1 MPANSSES
9 CSHCISLSHT
19 FNYSVVN
26 LPTPL
31 IRSHIKTRTLL
42 QPFVRL
48 YPTVAVGVGT
58 QVTVTAHT
66 GNAEILLHA
75 ADEGTHR
82 VFLLL
87 CAGILRMS
95 VLVQTTLVGD
105 ADALTVEPQGVGTYL
120 LQRTSAPNVA
130 VLANVEVIA
139 DACIPLA
146 RWQRSK
152 SFCVKF
158 TFTRVAVN
166 APQSASPHAS
176 YHTGRDAQCPGYPRC
191 HCNDDFQD
199 EFPYVFFFVVVHFV
213 VHNGLCFRGEH
224 TGSPPGLINYTSS
237 SSIPASESSPS
248 SSEAAV
254 RFLSTFA

>member
-26 LPTPL
+26 LPAPL

-66 GNAEILLHA
+66 GDAEILLQA

-82 VFLLL
+82 EFLLL
-87 CAGILRMS
+87 CAGIRRMS
-95 VLVQTTLVGD
+95 VLIQATLVGD
-105 ADALTVEPQGVGTYL
+105 ADALAVEPQGVGTYL

-130 VLANVEVIA
+130 ILADVEVIA
-139 DACIPLA
+139 DALHPPCPVAAEQILLREVHIHPRSGAMHHNQRHHTLHATQAVTPSAPAIPVA
-146 RWQRSK
+146 TAMTIFK
-152 SFCVKF
+152 MSFH
-158 TFTRVAVN
+158 TF
-166 APQSASPHAS
+166 S
-176 YHTGRDAQCPGYPRC
+176 
-191 HCNDDFQD
+191 
-199 EFPYVFFFVVVHFV
+199 
-213 VHNGLCFRGEH
+213 
-224 TGSPPGLINYTSS
+224 
-237 SSIPASESSPS
+237 
-248 SSEAAV
+248 
-254 RFLSTFA
+254 FLSLFISLFIMVCVFGANTPVRPQG